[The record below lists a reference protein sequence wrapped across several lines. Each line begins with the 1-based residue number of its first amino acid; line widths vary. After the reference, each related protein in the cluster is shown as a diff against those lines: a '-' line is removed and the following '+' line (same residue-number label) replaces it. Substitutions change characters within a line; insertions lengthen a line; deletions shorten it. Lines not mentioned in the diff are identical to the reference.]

1 MTLPGGSRLGPY
13 EVVAPIGAGGMGEVY
28 RAKDTKLGREVAVKV
43 LPAAFAQD
51 PERLARF
58 EREARVLASLN
69 HPNIAHLYGFE
80 SARIDGGSSVHFLA
94 MELVGGEDLSQR
106 LKGGAVP
113 FDEAIAI
120 GRQIAEALEAAHEK
134 GIVHRD
140 LKPANV
146 KLTTEG
152 KVKVLDFGL
161 AKAYAADSTGGSSPE
176 VSHSPTMT
184 RQGTEAGMILGTAAY
199 MSPEQAR
206 GKVVDKRADIWA
218 FGVVLYEML
227 TGTRLFAGETVS
239 DVLAAV
245 LRAEID
251 WKALPQ
257 GVPSEI
263 RRLIGRCLERD
274 PRNRLHDI
282 ADARITID
290 ETLRGGTD
298 SGASSSPVHEASTR
312 ASILPWGIAAVA
324 VIAAIALGLRGQ
336 SPAGPEPRPPVTFGV
351 LTPPEHFLTRS
362 QLPILDLSAD
372 GRTLLFVA
380 EGSESSGIFR
390 RTFGRLAVARIAGT
404 EGAEN
409 PLLSPDGRWIAF
421 FSGGMLR
428 KVPVEGGT
436 PILVAKALAPR
447 GASFAP
453 DGSLVFAPLYTGGLF
468 RVAGSGGEP
477 VPLTRVD
484 AAKGERS
491 HRWPQVLPDGRTVI
505 FTVGN
510 SASPGNY
517 DGSNVEAQ
525 SLETGE
531 RRIILKGAK
540 MARYTAL
547 GYLLFQRGETLLAA
561 AFDSSTLKVT
571 GEPFALQEGVGGDPS
586 SGAGYFSV
594 SQGGV
599 VAIVPEASIPKTR
612 VLVLVDSKGKET
624 ALDVAPASFFHPRF
638 SPDGTKIAVA
648 IGGGSAS
655 DDDIFI
661 LDVASQR
668 IRRLTF
674 GQGHGF
680 PTWSPDGRRVLFTNG
695 RSGETGMG
703 MKAADGSGE
712 DIVVL
717 KSSEFHLTDSWH
729 PDGRRLAITDAT
741 RSIDIQLFDT
751 APGGKMTPLF
761 ASPSAGESAAAFSPD
776 GRYIAYQT
784 TETGTDEVVVE
795 TFPVGGGKWQISTGG
810 GQMPAWSRDGR
821 ALYFVSGQSIMA
833 VDVDTRSVFSPGAPR
848 VLFTGPYD
856 LRTVIQRNYDVGP
869 GGRFLMVKRQ
879 GSAAASAELV
889 VLDGWGSMDSSR
901 TGSPRK

>member
-1 MTLPGGSRLGPY
+1 
-13 EVVAPIGAGGMGEVY
+13 
-28 RAKDTKLGREVAVKV
+28 
-43 LPAAFAQD
+43 
-51 PERLARF
+51 
-58 EREARVLASLN
+58 VLASLN

-80 SARIDGGSSVHFLA
+80 SARIDDASNIHFLA
-94 MELVGGEDLSQR
+94 MELVEGEDLSQR
-106 LKGGAVP
+106 LKRGAVP
-113 FDEAIAI
+113 PDEAIAI
-120 GRQIAEALEAAHEK
+120 ARQIAEALEAAHEK

-146 KLTTEG
+146 KLTPDG

-161 AKAYAADSTGGSSPE
+161 AKAYSSDGPVGSSPE

-218 FGVVLYEML
+218 FGVVLYETL
-227 TGTRLFAGETVS
+227 AGARLFAGETVS

-251 WKALPQ
+251 WKALPP

-263 RRLIGRCLERD
+263 RRLIARCLERD
-274 PRNRLHDI
+274 PKNRLHDI
-282 ADARITID
+282 ADARIAID
-290 ETLRGGTD
+290 ETLRGVTGPGT
-298 SGASSSPVHEASTR
+298 SASAIHDVSRR
-312 ASILPWGIAAVA
+312 ASILPWVVAAVA
-324 VIAAIALGLRGQ
+324 VVAGIAMGLRGG
-336 SPAGPEPRPPVTFGV
+336 SPKGHEPRPPLTFGV

-390 RTFGRLAVARIAGT
+390 RTFDRLSAARIAGT

-436 PILVAKALAPR
+436 PIVVAKALAPR
-447 GASFAP
+447 GAAFAP
-453 DGSLVFAPLYTGGLF
+453 DGSLVFTPLYTGGLF
-468 RVAGSGGEP
+468 RVSGSGGEP
-477 VPLTRVD
+477 VPITRVET
-484 AAKGERS
+484 AKGERS

-510 SASPGNY
+510 ANSPGSY
-517 DGSNVEAQ
+517 DGSNIEAQ
-525 SLETGE
+525 DLDSGE
-531 RRIILKGAK
+531 RRILLKGAK
-540 MARYTAL
+540 MARYTSL

-561 AFDSSTLKVT
+561 AFDAKRLTVT
-571 GEPFALQEGVGGDPS
+571 GEPFAIQEGVGGDPS
-586 SGAGYFSV
+586 SGSGYFSV
-594 SQGGV
+594 SNQGV
-599 VAIVPEASIPKTR
+599 VAVVPETSIPKTR
-612 VLVLVDSKGKET
+612 VLVLVDAKGKET

-638 SPDGTKIAVA
+638 SPDGTRIAVA

-661 LDVASQR
+661 LDVATR
-668 IRRLTF
+668 RMRRLTF

-680 PTWSPDGRRVLFTNG
+680 PTWSLDGKRVLFTNG

-712 DIVVL
+712 DMVVL

-741 RSIDIQLFDT
+741 RSIDIQLLDT

-761 ASPSAGESAAAFSPD
+761 ANPSAGESAAAFSPD

-795 TFPVGGGKWQISTGG
+795 TFPVGGGKWQISTSGG
-810 GQMPAWSRDGR
+810 LMPTWSRDGR
-821 ALYFVSGQSIMA
+821 ALYFVNGQSVMA
-833 VDVDTRSVFSPGAPR
+833 VDVDTKGVFSPGVPR

-869 GGRFLMVKRQ
+869 DGRFLMVKRQ
-879 GSAAASAELV
+879 ASAAAPAELV
-889 VLDGWGSMDSSR
+889 VLDGWQAADRPAGPAR
-901 TGSPRK
+901 R